1 MGELRP
7 ANVMDLAGYAGVVIG
22 TLSDSSLWWLIALIG
37 LGLIFL
43 SGWLCDQQQE
53 QMEDD
58 RGRG

>member
-1 MGELRP
+1 MGDLRP

-43 SGWLCDQQQE
+43 SGWLCDQEQE
-53 QMEDD
+53 TP
-58 RGRG
+58 R